1 MTSDTVTS
9 RRITLCDR
17 QIFGAC
23 LWNSLT
29 QALDHLSKELY
40 NMGYQGL
47 FVFGVLIFITT
58 IPPLPLYSTL
68 IVLSGYTFG
77 VWNGFVASYIASL
90 VGAVVVF
97 VVSRTMLRDAVT
109 RS

>member
-1 MTSDTVTS
+1 V
-9 RRITLCDR
+9 CD
-17 QIFGAC
+17 
-23 LWNSLT
+23 LLT
-29 QALDHLSKELY
+29 PALDHLSKDLY
-40 NMGYQGL
+40 DMGYQGL

-68 IVLSGYTFG
+68 IVLSGY
-77 VWNGFVASYIASL
+77 IASL

-97 VVSRTMLRDAVT
+97 VISRTMLRDAVT

>member
-1 MTSDTVTS
+1 V
-9 RRITLCDR
+9 CD
-17 QIFGAC
+17 
-23 LWNSLT
+23 LLT
-29 QALDHLSKELY
+29 PALDHLSKDLY
-40 NMGYQGL
+40 DMGYQGL

-97 VVSRTMLRDAVT
+97 VISRTMLRDAVT